1 MMDSVRCL
9 LLDLGKVVV
18 SLDYDHFANGM
29 KRLTGLGPVQ
39 LQELFASDEL
49 ANRFECGAI
58 TQTQFFE
65 EVCGRTRSRISWSAF
80 LEAWNSIIGPALI
93 PEETI
98 AALARNLRLW
108 AISNTNCL
116 HYEFLERR
124 YPFWRLFEG
133 FVLSHQVGALKPD
146 PRIFRHALDQIRECP
161 SAILFVDDQEINVA
175 AARELG
181 IEGFQFQNPGQ
192 FADELKSRGLL

>member
-18 SLDYDHFANGM
+18 SLDYDHFADAM

-39 LQELFASDEL
+39 LQELFASGDL
-49 ANRFECGAI
+49 ASRFECGAI
-58 TQTQFFE
+58 TGTQFFE
-65 EVCGRTRSRISWSAF
+65 EVCGLTRARISWDAF

-108 AISNTNCL
+108 VISNTNCL
-116 HYEFLERR
+116 HYEFLERK
-124 YPFWRLFEG
+124 YPFWQHFEG
-133 FVLSHQVGALKPD
+133 FVLSHHVGALKPD
-146 PRIFRHALDQIRECP
+146 SR
-161 SAILFVDDQEINVA
+161 ILFVDDQEINVA

-181 IEGFQFQNPGQ
+181 IQAFQFQNPGQ
-192 FADELKSRGLL
+192 FATELKSRGLL